1 MDEDSKSH
9 MERRMNSYMQSRED
23 QVFHRRTRFALD
35 MDGNMIFDDDG
46 CVTKTKK
53 FFMQTAEY
61 YKVDGEE
68 ITQVNYTEESD
79 HLTVLYSKVRN
90 LLLLACVRNSGT
102 QFDFN
107 MKQKKHNLFFDFCR

>member
-46 CVTKTKK
+46 Y
-53 FFMQTAEY
+53 MRHQN
-61 YKVDGEE
+61 EE
-68 ITQVNYTEESD
+68 IFHANCR
-79 HLTVLYSKVRN
+79 VL
-90 LLLLACVRNSGT
+90 
-102 QFDFN
+102 
-107 MKQKKHNLFFDFCR
+107 